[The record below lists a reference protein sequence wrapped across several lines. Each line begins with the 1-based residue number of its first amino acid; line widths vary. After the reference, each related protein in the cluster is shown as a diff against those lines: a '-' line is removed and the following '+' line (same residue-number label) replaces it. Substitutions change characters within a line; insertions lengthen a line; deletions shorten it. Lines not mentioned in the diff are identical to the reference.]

1 MSTNIDFLIKK
12 IKKNKLKNPQISYTS
27 FLIKKG
33 HKYCVK
39 KIQEETLEFISAV
52 KNNKNKK
59 YIIYEGA
66 DLIYHLLV
74 LLELRQVNF
83 LKIVK
88 ELKRRTKF
96 SGITEKNN
104 RKNVRQK

>member
-1 MSTNIDFLIKK
+1 MSTNINFLIKI
-12 IKKNKLKNPQISYTS
+12 IKKNKLKNPEISYTS

-33 HKYCVK
+33 PKYCLK
-39 KIQEETLEFISAV
+39 KIQEETLEFISAI

-59 YIIYEGA
+59 HIIYEGA

-74 LLELRQVNF
+74 LLELKKINF
-83 LKIVK
+83 LKIIK

-96 SGITEKNN
+96 SGISEKNN
-104 RKNVRQK
+104 RKNVRPK

>member
-12 IKKNKLKNPQISYTS
+12 IKKNKLKNPKISYTS

-33 HKYCVK
+33 HKYCLK

-59 YIIYEGA
+59 YIVYEGA

-74 LLELRQVNF
+74 VLELKKINF
-83 LKIVK
+83 FKIIK
-88 ELKRRTKF
+88 ELKRRTQF
-96 SGITEKNN
+96 SGITEKKN
-104 RKNVRQK
+104 RINVR